1 MPKSGMEGSKRR
13 NEMNLRKRFLIWLSG
28 AVCCAAVAMAQTAP
42 TSVFQLNGNAA
53 NSSLGCF
60 YGPCDYW
67 NLLNGTGNNISGGGI
82 GAGSSAG
89 QSAVRTFINGT
100 SSTFGFQGGG
110 SKDPNPISPWSYA
123 VTGSPNKDTINA
135 AYAAAYTQ
143 GGAFTLIFGADRLS
157 PNGDA
162 NIGIWFFQQ
171 KVVPNGSGSFT
182 GAHADHDIFVISS
195 FTVGGG
201 TSNVSVFEWDHTCA
215 SGVKNPGPGQ
225 CADSNLR
232 TLALATGSGVCG
244 SSPYC
249 ATTNP
254 VATTST
260 WEGSLASPLF
270 FEGGVNLTAA
280 FSAVGITQLPCFS
293 SFLVETRSSQ
303 STTSVLKDFLA
314 GGFPVC
320 GMSLTKSCGTPAVT
334 AGGTAINYPVN
345 GLVTNTGVGTLY
357 NVTVFDT
364 IGSLTPATTCTS
376 PGCDTIFVVNNTP
389 NSPNLG
395 SSTLGA
401 GETGTW
407 SDSSTTTSLSQ
418 PDVAIAKGST
428 SSASG
433 ATLDVTSSSPA
444 QQTCMTTVSTS
455 LTVTKLCTTSLN
467 ASAQVQVG
475 FSGKVCNTGPSQVTG
490 VSLVDYPSNSSSGN
504 SVTSNFTLAPAG
516 AAGGA
521 DCASYSGTYSP
532 THYDSIA
539 GDGTGPGRYF
549 FNDLITI
556 SGATPTV
563 GGPLTPLK
571 NQTDTRCNGTF
582 GCTPAS
588 CPLCQ
593 GPGEC
598 TAQ

>member
-1 MPKSGMEGSKRR
+1 MESFKKGE
-13 NEMNLRKRFLIWLSG
+13 NEMNLGKRLLFWLPG

-53 NSSLGCF
+53 NSSSGCS

-67 NLLNGTGNNISGGGI
+67 NLLNGTGNNLSGGGI

-110 SKDPNPISPWSYA
+110 SKDPNLISQWSYA

-143 GGAFTLIFGADRLS
+143 AGAFNLIFGADRLS

-171 KVVPNGSGSFT
+171 KVMPNGSGGFT

-201 TSNVSVFEWDHTCA
+201 NSNVSVFEWDHTCA

-232 TLALATGSGVCG
+232 VLALATGSGVCG

-249 ATTNP
+249 AITNP

-260 WEGSLASPLF
+260 WEGSIASPLF

-280 FSAVGITQLPCFS
+280 FAAVGITQLPCFS

-303 STTSVLKDFLA
+303 STTAVLKDFLA

-320 GMSLTKSCGTPAVT
+320 GMSLTKSCGTPAVN
-334 AGGTAINYPVN
+334 AGGTSINYPVN

-364 IGSLTPATTCTS
+364 IGSLTPATTCSS
-376 PGCDTIFVVNNTP
+376 PGCDTISVVNNTP

-395 SSTLGA
+395 SNTLGA

-428 SSASG
+428 SSSSG

-467 ASAQVQVG
+467 TSAQVQVG

-490 VSLVDYPSNSSSGN
+490 VSLVDYPSNSSSGS

-516 AAGGA
+516 AANGA

-571 NQTDTRCNGTF
+571 NQTDSRCNGTF

-593 GPGEC
+593 GSGEC